1 MSFLFAI
8 FRILCIQTTN
18 FGDFQGLQQVSV
30 EELAELVTDCG
41 VLSLD
46 NHELADEFL
55 KHGFIVT
62 GDGKEG
68 QIILHKAECQ
78 PRDHELERMQ
88 SLVVDAYA
96 PYSPKSFKAHPFAQE
111 LVRDGT

>member
-1 MSFLFAI
+1 MKSNHQFW
-8 FRILCIQTTN
+8 
-18 FGDFQGLQQVSV
+18 DFQGLQQVSV

-68 QIILHKAECQ
+68 QIILHKAECK
-78 PRDHELERMQ
+78 PRDHELERLQ